1 MIRAFFA
8 WLTKWL
14 LIFFI
19 ALLVG
24 TVICGLFA
32 EPGYTITA
40 LLIILLWSRGRK
52 GGETSAVL

>member
-19 ALLVG
+19 ALLIG
-24 TVICGLFA
+24 TVVCGLFT
-32 EPGYTITA
+32 EPVYTIIA
-40 LLIILLWSRGRK
+40 LVIIFIFTKKKS